1 MRFRKIEAR
10 ELAVMLPG
18 SGVISPSGVNLSDVI
33 SQRNSSSARGYTSA
47 EAVQFTLNTL
57 KPGTATPDIPGVLR
71 ACADAQIG
79 PSVVQCIPVYVI
91 DLKAGRRIGQVP
103 MHRDFCVAGFAL
115 ADADVFT
122 PQRVGSAA
130 RDTDPPW
137 QHVQSVVVRIVDQC
151 HKALCQRNLAGH

>member
-1 MRFRKIEAR
+1 MRRGAFLAPCPSRCAFPADEKHRDAAKWSWPCHAESRCELRPVSSCYPAWGHQDPCAYALSIAYRAWRKEGALLMRFRKIEAR

-79 PSVVQCIPVYVI
+79 PSVVQ
-91 DLKAGRRIGQVP
+91 RI
-103 MHRDFCVAGFAL
+103 
-115 ADADVFT
+115 
-122 PQRVGSAA
+122 
-130 RDTDPPW
+130 
-137 QHVQSVVVRIVDQC
+137 
-151 HKALCQRNLAGH
+151 